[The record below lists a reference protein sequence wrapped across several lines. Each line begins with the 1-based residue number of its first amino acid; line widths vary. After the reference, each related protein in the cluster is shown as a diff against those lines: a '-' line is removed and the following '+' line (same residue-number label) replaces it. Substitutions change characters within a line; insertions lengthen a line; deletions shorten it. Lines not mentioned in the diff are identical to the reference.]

1 MDLTVQN
8 LTKTFR
14 SAAGEVGAVRGISF
28 SVPTGKFFTLLGPSG
43 CGKTTTLRCIAGLEL
58 PDSGMI
64 RLEEKIFYS
73 HDKRIALMPEERGV
87 GMVFQSYAIWPHMN
101 VFDNVAF
108 PLRFG
113 PRRLPRAETKSK
125 VRQVLI
131 LVHLDGLESRM
142 ATQLSGGQQ
151 QRVALA
157 RSLVADPDL
166 LLLDEP
172 LSNLDAKL
180 REEMRGEIR
189 RIQKSLGL
197 TTIYVTHDQAEALS
211 MSDEIAVL
219 RDGKIVQVGTP
230 RDIYERP
237 SDGFISTFVGVT
249 NKLPGKI
256 KRLTGP
262 DSLGSVWIQ
271 GRELTCVIGRGCQEN
286 GSVIVSARPE
296 DIQVEPVCQVSD
308 ESWTGI
314 VRQVVYLGE
323 CLSCEIES
331 EGLTIRVRLHPAV
344 RLEEGQRVLLS
355 LQPERCIALPPD
367 SSS

>member
-1 MDLTVQN
+1 MNLTVQN

-28 SVPTGKFFTLLGPSG
+28 SVPPGKFFTLLGPSG
-43 CGKTTTLRCIAGLEL
+43 CGKTTTLRCIAGLEI
-58 PDSGMI
+58 PDSGVI
-64 RLEEKIFYS
+64 RLQDKIFYS
-73 HDKRIALMPEERGV
+73 HEKRIALMPEERGI
-87 GMVFQSYAIWPHMN
+87 GMVFQSYAIWPHMS

-113 PRRLPRAETKSK
+113 AKRLPRTEINSK
-125 VRQVLI
+125 VQRVLN
-131 LVHLDGLESRM
+131 LVQMDGLDLRM

-180 REEMRGEIR
+180 REQMRVEIR

-219 RDGKIVQVGTP
+219 RDGEIVQVGTP

-237 SDGFISTFVGVT
+237 SNGFTSTFVGVT

-262 DSLGSVWIQ
+262 DSLGSVLIQ
-271 GRELTCVIGRGCQEN
+271 GRELTCVIGTGCQEN

-296 DIQVEPVCQVSD
+296 DIHVEPVHQD
-308 ESWTGI
+308 NDDSWTGV

-323 CLSCEIES
+323 SLSCEIES
-331 EGLTIRVRLHPAV
+331 AGLTIRARLHPAV
-344 RLEEGQRVLLS
+344 KLEEGQRVLLS
-355 LQPERCIALPPD
+355 LQPDRCIALPPD

>member
-1 MDLTVQN
+1 MNLIVQN
-8 LTKTFR
+8 LAKSFK
-14 SAAGEVGAVRGISF
+14 SAAGEVGAVCGISF
-28 SVPTGKFFTLLGPSG
+28 SVTTGKFFTLLGPSG
-43 CGKTTTLRCIAGLEL
+43 CGKTTTLRCIGGLEL

-64 RLEEKIFYS
+64 RLEEKILYS
-73 HDKRIALMPEERGV
+73 QDKSIALMTEERGI
-87 GMVFQSYAIWPHMN
+87 GMVFQSYAIWPHMS

-113 PRRLPRAETKSK
+113 PKRLPRAETKSK
-125 VRQVLI
+125 VRQI
-131 LVHLDGLESRM
+131 FNLVHLDGLESRM
-142 ATQLSGGQQ
+142 VTQLSGGQQ

-230 RDIYERP
+230 REIYERP
-237 SDGFISTFVGVT
+237 SNGFTSSFIGVT
-249 NKLPGKI
+249 NKLPGTI
-256 KRLTGP
+256 KQLPCPG
-262 DSLGSVWIQ
+262 SLGSVRIN
-271 GRELTCVIGRGCQEN
+271 GRELTCVIGKGCREN

-296 DIQVEPVCQVSD
+296 DIHVEPVCQVSD
-308 ESWTGI
+308 DSWTGT
-314 VRQVVYLGE
+314 VRQVVYMGD
-323 CLSCEIES
+323 CLTCKIDSD
-331 EGLTIRVRLHPAV
+331 GLTIRARLHPAV
-344 RLEEGQRVLLS
+344 RLEEGQRVVLS
-355 LQPERCIALPPD
+355 LQPERCIALPPE